1 MQRLAV
7 TRFERSFSR
16 WYLYII
22 VTNIFHCRVQFRLF
36 CLACLQI
43 CFESRRKAQMQ
54 ALVMFSFEAA
64 SPLSNTSLQTQ
75 LQISGPSFEIDSGSA
90 GPAAYQ
96 SRSCS
101 SQHHNRWSYCLNP
114 ILVDSV
120 PSSCCLRCLKVQNI
134 EKNFQL
140 PLERNLCD
148 FWSSRCVVSIFPC
161 LWSLLVTALVDGW
174 IQGIMREFMCVLRA
188 ATMRPRVLL
197 YIKMKLLLAQ
207 PYSAVEA
214 MIYFI

>member
-75 LQISGPSFEIDSGSA
+75 LQISGPSFEIDPVQPALLLTKADRALLNIIIA
-90 GPAAYQ
+90 GLIASIQFQLIQFHLRVVFAVLK
-96 SRSCS
+96 SK
-101 SQHHNRWSYCLNP
+101 
-114 ILVDSV
+114 ILKRT
-120 PSSCCLRCLKVQNI
+120 SSCRLKEISVTSGRLDALFQY
-134 EKNFQL
+134 FLVYGHSWQL
-140 PLERNLCD
+140 PWLTDGFKEQ
-148 FWSSRCVVSIFPC
+148 CVNSCVFYELPPC
-161 LWSLLVTALVDGW
+161 GREYYY
-174 IQGIMREFMCVLRA
+174 IQR
-188 ATMRPRVLL
+188 
-197 YIKMKLLLAQ
+197 
-207 PYSAVEA
+207 
-214 MIYFI
+214 